1 MGYFLLPEP
10 LYVEPSSLL
19 RPRMLPCDA
28 GTLSCPRVSRLASP
42 TVRACRCD
50 GMEQFTPGQLAL
62 RTRGALL
69 TDDSVLLSA
78 TGVSF
83 CSRGSQL
90 QDIFLY
96 VPHLIS

>member
-1 MGYFLLPEP
+1 MQQELHAISCLKLSPWHTTRARTRRRRASRFIAYC
-10 LYVEPSSLL
+10 L
-19 RPRMLPCDA
+19 RAR
-28 GTLSCPRVSRLASP
+28 
-42 TVRACRCD
+42 RCD
-50 GMEQFTPGQLAL
+50 QMELFTPGQLAL
-62 RTRGALL
+62 RTQGALL